1 MLMRCTVLLK
11 IQEEKKFFKQLNNN
25 RDFMEIVNK
34 LKKITFRVRV
44 ERKIRKIVNGRR
56 NKKIS

>member
-1 MLMRCTVLLK
+1 MYSVIKDSRR
-11 IQEEKKFFKQLNNN
+11 KKFFKQLNNN

-34 LKKITFRVRV
+34 LKKKTFRVRV

>member
-1 MLMRCTVLLK
+1 
-11 IQEEKKFFKQLNNN
+11 
-25 RDFMEIVNK
+25 MEIVNK